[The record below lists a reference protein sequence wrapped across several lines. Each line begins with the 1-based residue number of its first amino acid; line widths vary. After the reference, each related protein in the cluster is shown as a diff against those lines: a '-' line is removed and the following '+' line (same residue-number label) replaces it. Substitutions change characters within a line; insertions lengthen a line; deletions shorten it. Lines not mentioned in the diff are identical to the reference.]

1 MRPFNISARWPVLW
15 LALATLFLGLAGC
28 GDRGSETSDTGDNTP
43 PPVPANVSGP
53 PPAAER
59 SESGLAWVVLEEGT
73 GDRRPTTD
81 DRITV
86 HYTGWQTDGTMFDS
100 SVARGEPATFPLG
113 QLIDGWVEGLQL
125 MTEGERRRFW
135 IPGELAYDNRPDRPD
150 APKGMLVFDVELI
163 EIENAE

>member
-1 MRPFNISARWPVLW
+1 MNPSRIPVRRAVLC
-15 LALATLFLGLAGC
+15 LALAALFLSLAGC
-28 GDRGSETSDTGDNTP
+28 GDRGPESTETDGDTP
-43 PPVPANVSGP
+43 PPVPANVAGP
-53 PPAAER
+53 PPEAER
-59 SESGLAWVVLEEGT
+59 SESGLAWIVLAEGT

-113 QLIDGWVEGLQL
+113 RLIDGWVEGLQM

-135 IPGELAYDNRPDRPD
+135 IPGELAYDNRSDRPD

-163 EIENAE
+163 EIVDAE